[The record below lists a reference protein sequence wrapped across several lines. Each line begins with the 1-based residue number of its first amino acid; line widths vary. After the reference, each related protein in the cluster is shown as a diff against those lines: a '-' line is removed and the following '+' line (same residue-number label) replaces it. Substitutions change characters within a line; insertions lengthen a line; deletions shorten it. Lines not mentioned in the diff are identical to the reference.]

1 MTKRPYPFTTPVYI
15 GIDPQQKFFSIN
27 IATHDG
33 QTIAW
38 FNHILKRKQSSQ
50 FATAQAWQEYI
61 CRECILVLEKTVHEK
76 ARLGGFQ
83 HITITKVG
91 IEQQKGRVN
100 TILEQALLDVCIFL
114 KLPVQILHPTT
125 WKNKTKIPCMGS
137 NEKNK
142 EVCVQLTRKYMVD
155 FFGEKKVAEME
166 ADAKKDKDKR
176 IHDYCD
182 CYRIREAT
190 QIMHNSKAQGK
201 ETKWEKTFQPLNTQ
215 EKKLATSTP
224 TQQST
229 ETAMHVHQPS
239 PGLQMPTHSPKD

>member
-1 MTKRPYPFTTPVYI
+1 MTKRPYPFSTPVYI
-15 GIDPQQKFFSIN
+15 GIDPQQKFLSVN

-61 CRECILVLEKTVHEK
+61 CRECMLVLERVVHDK

-114 KLPVQILHPTT
+114 KLPVHILHPTT
-125 WKNKTKIPCMGS
+125 WKNKTKIPCMG
-137 NEKNK
+137 NNKDNK
-142 EVCVQLTRKYMVD
+142 EVCVKLTRDKMND
-155 FFGEKKVAEME
+155 FFGEETVKEME
-166 ADAKKDKDKR
+166 KAER

-190 QIMHNSKAQGK
+190 QIMHNSKGQGK
-201 ETKWEKTFQPLNTQ
+201 EIKWEKTSLPLNTQ

-229 ETAMHVHQPS
+229 ETAMHVHRPS
-239 PGLQMPTHSPKD
+239 PCLQMPTPSQKD